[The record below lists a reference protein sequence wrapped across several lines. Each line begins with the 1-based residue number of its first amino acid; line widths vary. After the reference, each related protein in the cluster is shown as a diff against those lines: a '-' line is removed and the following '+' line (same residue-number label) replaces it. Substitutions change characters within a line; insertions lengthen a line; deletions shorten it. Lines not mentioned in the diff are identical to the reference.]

1 MENNTQQFTKI
12 ENKSKKR
19 LEIASLIDKIRFD
32 YWKVL
37 TAEED
42 FILYQLQEKLG
53 WFGEDERKEF

>member
-42 FILYQLQEKLG
+42 FELYRLQEKLG